1 MENWFKW
8 ISAFAGMTEPDPRF
22 VSFRPRLFDGQGIF
36 LSLLFDEHQSP
47 SFLRKQESKGN
58 GHPTRKADKK
68 MEASGE
74 DRVD

>member
-1 MENWFKW
+1 
-8 ISAFAGMTEPDPRF
+8 MTGAVRNDEG
-22 VSFRPRLFDGQGIF
+22 SQFRD
-36 LSLLFDEHQSP
+36 DEHQSPSFLRKQEP

-68 MEASGE
+68 MEASVE